1 MKINN
6 TVKKILIVVVIILS
20 TGLTATTVKLISMDK
35 RIEHQDTPKV
45 VDKDVEKVI
54 EEVKEDVIVDPP
66 KKEDPVVNTP
76 KDEEIVEEDEPDKDE
91 KPDKEDKKDKKD
103 KQDKQDKEDKKDKN
117 DKKDKKDK
125 KDKPPKKDKP
135 DKPNDQAIVKSKYI
149 SKDEATEIGL
159 NKVGV
164 GAKLIKIKSDLEDNP
179 PKYELQI
186 ILGDYEYELEIHA
199 ITGAVID
206 FEKEE
211 IDD

>member
-35 RIEHQDTPKV
+35 RIEHQDTSKV

-76 KDEEIVEEDEPDKDE
+76 KDEEIVKEDEPDKDE

-103 KQDKQDKEDKKDKN
+103 KSDKE

-125 KDKPPKKDKP
+125 KDKNDKNDKPPKK